1 MEQTEDVPR
10 RGTMDRLWGRSGGKA
25 DVTQVLSLPKLEILD
40 ISKNAIDAIP
50 EDIKKMTNLKFLA
63 VARNNIKRLPLAL
76 GEMNLVKLK
85 FDENPIE
92 FPPPDVFK
100 PNMDSNVVESE
111 KDKDMCQQV
120 KRFMK
125 AAALRERLLSD
136 SEDLRYRSPSQPPS
150 RRASLTFRSNAETP
164 RPPRRVVTG
173 GRFPVRPSVSGIE
186 NFEGLAKSDSPPS
199 APPPIPMRSHAR
211 GPSSSMNPTI
221 IKRPGVSPLLT
232 TGLDASRTRSESLAT
247 PANIRNRRQGY
258 VPHKH
263 TNLNSLDEMSNRM
276 ARSNHASALTPP
288 HSRAPSVNSGFLN
301 VSGGESSSGAVS
313 PTDGPVNRAVL
324 SRKLSSLPES
334 RNSTV
339 PTMNS
344 IKAVKRVLFILFYL
358 HRPLADIAQ
367 QLGTGTP
374 RRSTLEV
381 QLATANVK
389 VEELDRLIHKANNV
403 MEDNMEVDGPMLM
416 AIVRTAILA
425 LRSYVF
431 VAKELNRNRQ
441 QCVKRVDAFHVRQ
454 VITSVYSTMV
464 EARNVCQ
471 LLGFK
476 TVAANPRDTLRA
488 SQAYSSRTVTP
499 TQPKA
504 PVGTRRRGAT
514 ILPSS
519 SSVTNLRGMAPPV
532 PLHTSSSRSNTVN
545 SFGGPVTPRWN
556 QSFSELSSM
565 AHSRRQSRSNTMR
578 SVTESDAEDTAD
590 RLYLRLKACCD
601 VASTT
606 LPPVRADLHSRKSV
620 EDRAGNLRMASLY
633 GNAIH
638 KCDFAIATNNKLLS
652 RLKVMHVGD
661 PARYQLEFKQMAEQF
676 TKVSHTKQPTVALDV
691 FPQWVNFCQD
701 WADFAEEIMT
711 IAREGLDIGNIKH
724 YLKPVHA
731 ACREVRHV
739 ARTVSPPSNRPP
751 PSAGIGFP
759 PPLNTALAQQTASSI
774 NPHVPVTPLGAALG
788 PAAQATVPPTPTTAI
803 STPEYGFPPVPP
815 MPTNI
820 PPATQGR
827 RMAPAAPLPTYYLAA
842 MSHK

>member
-532 PLHTSSSRSNTVN
+532 PLHTSSSRSHTVN

-751 PSAGIGFP
+751 PSSGIGFP